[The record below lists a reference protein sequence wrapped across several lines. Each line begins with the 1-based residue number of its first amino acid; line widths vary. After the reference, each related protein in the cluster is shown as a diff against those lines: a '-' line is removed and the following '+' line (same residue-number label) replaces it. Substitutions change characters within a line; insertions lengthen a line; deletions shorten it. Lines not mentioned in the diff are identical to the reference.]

1 MDENGVLRNGAN
13 SQILNTNLQPFN
25 VPPHREI
32 KINETGDV
40 LIVPL
45 GSALGTEQNIGTI
58 AMTLAEGA
66 DLKKFPDGEIR
77 VSDGTI
83 PAPDKGVRVIP
94 KFIELSNVN
103 ITEELVNTIEDQR
116 AYEINVKLISS
127 TSELDQA
134 GASLLRMPN

>member
-1 MDENGVLRNGAN
+1 
-13 SQILNTNLQPFN
+13 
-25 VPPHREI
+25 
-32 KINETGDV
+32 
-40 LIVPL
+40 L
-45 GSALGTEQNIGTI
+45 GSAPGTEVNLGRI

-83 PAPDKGVRVIP
+83 PALDEGVRVIP

-116 AYEINVKLISS
+116 QYEINVKLISS
-127 TSELDQA
+127 TSEIDSA